1 MSAIAWMAEPPKVRV
16 AWAKPETGSLCR
28 TAAMREQIDRLVSL
42 LAKNGPMS
50 TGEIG
55 RRMRITMSAREA
67 LRKAAIA
74 ERQVFARLIVTRG
87 RRIGTHIMYL
97 DWHDES
103 DIAEATRRIQD
114 RVHEHDRERGRQMG
128 LKRSQLLRDAGV
140 CRLREYLKKHRA
152 VSRRFIVDALF
163 GGSYK
168 TAKRAAET
176 LAADGLIRMEMR
188 SSYSP
193 EGHPGRP
200 GQWFVWVGK

>member
-74 ERQVFARLIVTRG
+74 ERQVFARMIVTRG

-128 LKRSQLLRDAGV
+128 LERSRKLREAGVIRLRDYV
-140 CRLREYLKKHRA
+140 RKHGA
-152 VSRRFIVDALF
+152 VSKRFVVDALF

-168 TAKRAAET
+168 TTSRAIET
-176 LAADGLIRMEMR
+176 LIAEGVVRAEVR

-193 EGHPGRP
+193 EGLPGRP
-200 GQWFVWVGK
+200 GQWLVWVGK